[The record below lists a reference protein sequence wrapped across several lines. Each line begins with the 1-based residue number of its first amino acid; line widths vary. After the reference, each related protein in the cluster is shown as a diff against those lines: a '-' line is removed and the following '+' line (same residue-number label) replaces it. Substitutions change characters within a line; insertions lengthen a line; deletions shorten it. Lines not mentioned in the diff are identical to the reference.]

1 VPGLKD
7 LSNVWKNLKEVDL
20 RPILEEALRPV
31 KLVIVGRPGVG
42 RHTLAD
48 KLRRDPYKPESQT
61 QTLLNIADLNSEDRF
76 TAADLIILMLDAT
89 SDEFLLEQTLA
100 KKWSDAGKK
109 VLAFYNKID
118 LLGNQQ
124 VISSPVGWQMER
136 VLYGTALDDGFLQS
150 EFAPVI
156 LDLLP
161 EYHLALGR
169 QFPLFRSF
177 IANRLIHDVSY
188 ANAFYSLSTGVAEVI
203 PILNVPLNVA
213 DMVVLTKA
221 QAFLVY
227 RLGLVLGLST
237 RWQDYLA
244 EFGSVL
250 GGGFVWRQMARQLV
264 GLVPW
269 AGIVPKV
276 AVAYSGTYVVGHVV
290 LQWYLTGRHI
300 SNQQM
305 RGLYIKALENGKK
318 IAQTMVARLP
328 RTRISAPKLLRPRI
342 SMPKLPRLNRRKVAQ
357 LPAQTAKTCLFCGKQ
372 NAPDANLCQYCGQTF
387 SPSLPD
393 DNAEQS

>member
-1 VPGLKD
+1 VPGIKD
-7 LSNVWKNLKEVDL
+7 ISNVWKNLKEVDL
-20 RPILEEALRPV
+20 RPIQEEALRPV
-31 KLVIVGRPGVG
+31 KLAIVGRPGTG

-48 KLRRDPYKPESQT
+48 QMRRDPYKPGSQT
-61 QTLLNIADLNSEDRF
+61 QTLLSIADLNSEDRW
-76 TAADLIILMLDAT
+76 TAADLIILMLDSS
-89 SDEFLLEQTLA
+89 SDDFRLEQTLA
-100 KKWSDAGKK
+100 KEWTDAGKK
-109 VLAFYNKID
+109 VLAFYNKTD
-118 LLGNQQ
+118 LLGSQQ

-136 VLYGTALDDGFLQS
+136 VLYGMAIDDGFLQS
-150 EFAPVI
+150 EFVPAV

-161 EYHLALGR
+161 KCHLALGR

-177 IANRLIHDVSY
+177 IANRLIHDASY
-188 ANAFYSLSTGVAEVI
+188 ANALYSLSTGVAEAV

-227 RLGLVLGLST
+227 RLGLALGFST
-237 RWQDYLA
+237 RWQDYLG

-264 GLVPW
+264 GLIPW

-276 AVAYSGTYVVGHVV
+276 VVAYSGTYVVGHVV

-305 RGLYIKALENGKK
+305 RALYIKALENGKK
-318 IAQTMVARLP
+318 VGQSMAARLP
-328 RTRISAPKLLRPRI
+328 RTRISAPKLPRPR
-342 SMPKLPRLNRRKVAQ
+342 LPRPQLGRRKAAQ
-357 LPAQTAKTCLFCGKQ
+357 LPALTAKTCLFCGRS

-387 SPSLPD
+387 QPVLLEGDVGPE
-393 DNAEQS
+393 AP